1 LYSFTTQTEL
11 DMERN
16 NFRQILIEQQVELS
30 LVNEET
36 WIYRDK
42 ENEIDTESNLAQ
54 IVTGIR
60 RCGKSTLAQMA
71 FRKLKF
77 AFVNFDDERFYGLQA
92 DDLNHLLEALYA
104 VYGEFDHLLLDEIQ
118 NVDGWHLFV
127 NRLLR
132 NKIKIILTGSN
143 SNLLSREMAT
153 HLTGR
158 YGIIELLP
166 FSFGEYLKAKK
177 VEQRVFNTT
186 KGKGLAMNLFMEYL
200 VNGGFPEV
208 VRGEDRKTYVFNLF
222 EAIVTRDIIY
232 RYKIRNVRTFRE
244 IALWLTGNY
253 GAEISYNRVKKIF
266 GLGSENTAKNYVS
279 YLEEAWLFVSLSK
292 FSYKKQ
298 ESLRNRKMYLTDTSF
313 ADLAGESG
321 SENTGRLLENVV
333 MLHLLRHR
341 LRCGYEIFYYK
352 KNFEIDFL
360 IYHQRK
366 VYELIQVSVSLENP
380 NTRNREIRA
389 LTGANQEFKAAKL
402 TIITMNEEELIEQNG
417 LTIHVKPVIKW
428 VLEDDIV
435 KSLSPE
441 L

>member
-1 LYSFTTQTEL
+1 VQNEL

-16 NFRQILIEQQVELS
+16 NFRQILLEQQAELS
-30 LVNEET
+30 LANEET
-36 WIYRDK
+36 WIYREK
-42 ENEIDTESNLAQ
+42 ENEIDTNSKLAQ

-71 FRKLKF
+71 FRKLKY
-77 AFVNFDDERFYGLQA
+77 AFVNFDDERLYELQA
-92 DDLNHLLEALYA
+92 EDLNHLLEALYA

-158 YGIIELLP
+158 YAIIELFP
-166 FSFGEYLKAKK
+166 FSFGEYLKANKQ
-177 VEQRVFNTT
+177 EQQIINTA

-200 VNGGFPEV
+200 VKGGFPEV
-208 VRGEDRKTYVFNLF
+208 VRGENRKTYVANLF

-232 RYKIRNVRTFRE
+232 RYKIRHVRTFRE
-244 IALWLTGNY
+244 ISLWLTGNY
-253 GAEISYNRVKKIF
+253 GAEISYNRIKNIF

-298 ESLRNRKMYLTDTSF
+298 ESLRNRKMYLADTSF

-321 SENTGRLLENVV
+321 SENTGHLLENVV
-333 MLHLLRHR
+333 MLHLLRNR
-341 LRCGYEIFYYK
+341 LRYGYEVFYYK
-352 KNFEIDFL
+352 KKVEVDFL
-360 IYHQRK
+360 IYRQRT
-366 VYELIQVSVSLENP
+366 VHELIQVSVSIENK

-389 LTGANQEFKAAKL
+389 LVSASQELKATKL
-402 TIITMNEEELIEQNG
+402 TIITMNEEDEIVQDGLI
-417 LTIHVKPVIKW
+417 IKVKPIIKYILEGVIPQCK
-428 VLEDDIV
+428 
-435 KSLSPE
+435 
-441 L
+441 